1 MAWRVVFT
9 DQAVQ
14 DAARLEEEQLLTPAS
29 ALLELLRENP
39 HQNPPAAVLV
49 GDLSGA
55 YSRRISFHHRLI
67 YELLVE
73 EQIVKVIR
81 MWTLA

>member
-14 DAARLEEEQLLTPAS
+14 DAARLDEEQPLTPAR
-29 ALLELLRENP
+29 ALLELLSENP

-67 YELLVE
+67 YELLEE